1 MNALKRRIDGKV
13 SRKVVDLIEED
24 RRGDD
29 LSKSFLFWPLSGG
42 DRSSNQLGVIMFH
55 NCSVILTE
63 IWHRTISDNKCFCLT
78 YF

>member
-29 LSKSFLFWPLSGG
+29 LSKSFLF
-42 DRSSNQLGVIMFH
+42 
-55 NCSVILTE
+55 
-63 IWHRTISDNKCFCLT
+63 
-78 YF
+78 